1 MARMTMTA
9 MESQMTSITTM
20 IMMEFQMI
28 LTLIQRI
35 MTMTVLTMPK
45 ITTMMATE

>member
-1 MARMTMTA
+1 MTA

-28 LTLIQRI
+28 LTLIQRT
-35 MTMTVLTMPK
+35 MTMTVLMMLR